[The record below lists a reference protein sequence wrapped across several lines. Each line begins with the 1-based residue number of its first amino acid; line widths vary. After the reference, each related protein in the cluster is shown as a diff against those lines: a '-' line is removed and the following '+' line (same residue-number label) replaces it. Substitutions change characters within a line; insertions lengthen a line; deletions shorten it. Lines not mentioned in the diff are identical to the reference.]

1 MIGNKLTTSIVK
13 KEAIMQTIDEKIEAT
28 KVELEQSE
36 NHLNLLLNRKRGAER
51 KERTHRLIERG
62 AVLESV
68 LKGSEKLTTE
78 QLQILLSEV
87 FHLSEVTA
95 YLQSHNTD
103 KLHP

>member
-1 MIGNKLTTSIVK
+1 
-13 KEAIMQTIDEKIEAT
+13 MQTIDEKLKAT
-28 KVELEQSE
+28 KTEFEQTE
-36 NHLNLLLNRKRGAER
+36 NRLNLLINRKRDAER

-68 LKGSEKLTTE
+68 LKGTTE
-78 QLQILLSEV
+78 QLQTLLSEL
-87 FHLSEVTA
+87 FNLPEVNA